1 VSTSVARQTETL
13 RQQAA
18 DLARSLSTQARGS
31 ATTAQARAVL
41 RMVGVDGLDRAGR
54 PLAGSTLERF
64 CGSDPSRLAEGV
76 LLPLALAAASRE
88 QTPRDVALEVAAGTI
103 DLVAV
108 AGSADESLRAAGQVR
123 ASELLSAAV
132 AHFDANRTAAR
143 IQREILGSPR
153 QPWLGLALES
163 SDTSAAAGEIRRLGA
178 QGVDVVQITV
188 PASWEFA
195 EARRAT
201 GLDEGTD
208 EAGGSTRGARLGRRH
223 AGRGARRRLPLPQLP
238 RLERQAMPA
247 GSQRGLAELRRV
259 ADQAA
264 AERGSYVSLM
274 TVTSAFAAPEQA
286 VVAAFERIDFIEA
299 DPMREIVEHNV
310 DPDRA
315 IADHAFAH
323 LLQARA
329 GCGVVVGAGP
339 LTLGTELARGVP
351 SDPATRAGRALALQ
365 ALGAELALA
374 CGLPAE
380 QLLLGAVPGWMTDV
394 SGALPCLVQTWLRRA
409 AFPGHSLV
417 VEMPRP
423 ASARGGASASWAA
436 PLVASLSGAPAALV
450 IVAPGSRAT
459 ESGAADLAAAA
470 AAATTLRTT
479 LGDGAL
485 HGDAQELAAQTARAA
500 RRTLERLAAE
510 GWASLLGSAGADP
523 SSGRLGR
530 SAVVARR
537 DGPLSEGQLVSDLLL
552 AR

>member
-1 VSTSVARQTETL
+1 VSASPAHEAELVRDEAAGLARQM
-13 RQQAA
+13 AKA
-18 DLARSLSTQARGS
+18 ARGS
-31 ATTAQARAVL
+31 ATAAQARATL
-41 RMVGVDGLDRAGR
+41 RMIGVDGLDRDGR

-64 CGSDPSRLAEGV
+64 CGCDPSRLAEGV
-76 LLPLALAAASRE
+76 LLPLALAAVSRE
-88 QTPRDVALEVAAGTI
+88 QSPRDVALDVAAGTV

-108 AGSADESLRAAGQVR
+108 AESADESLRAAAQAR

-132 AHFDANRTAAR
+132 ARFDANRTAAR
-143 IQREILGSPR
+143 VQREVLGTPR
-153 QPWLGLALES
+153 EPWLGLALES
-163 SDTSAAAGEIRRLGA
+163 SDTSAAAGEIRRLAA
-178 QGVDVVQITV
+178 QGVDVVQVTV
-188 PASWEFA
+188 PASWEYA

-201 GLDEGTD
+201 GLAEGTD
-208 EAGGSTRGARLGRRH
+208 EVGGSARGARTGRRH
-223 AGRGARRRLPLPQLP
+223 AGRGRRRLPLPQLP
-238 RLERQAMPA
+238 HLDRQDMPA

-264 AERGSYVSLM
+264 AERGSYASLM
-274 TVTSAFAAPEQA
+274 TVASALAAPEQA
-286 VVAAFERIDFIEA
+286 VVAAFERIDLVEA

-315 IADHAFAH
+315 MADHAFAH

-339 LTLGTELARGVP
+339 LTLGAELASGVP

-380 QLLLGAVPGWMTDV
+380 QLLLGAVPGWMTDI

-409 AFPGHSLV
+409 AFPDHSLV

-436 PLVASLSGAPAALV
+436 PLVAALAGAPAALV
-450 IVAPGSRAT
+450 IVAAGGRAT

-470 AAATTLRTT
+470 ATATILRTA

-485 HGDAQELAAQTARAA
+485 HGDAHELAAQTARAA
-500 RRTLERLAAE
+500 RRTLECLAGE
-510 GWASLLGSAGADP
+510 GWASLIGPAGADP
-523 SSGRLGR
+523 ASGRLGR

-537 DGPLSEGQLVSDLLL
+537 NGPLSEGQLISELLL